1 MQVGDR
7 RERGASLVEM
17 AFVAPLLL
25 ILLLGIIE
33 FGAVFAQFNDVR
45 HGAREGA
52 RFAAV
57 NAGTATGIR
66 DLVCDSMD
74 FSNGIGAITVDI
86 TRAGSSLGSTAS
98 ITVTA
103 QVDSLSNA
111 PLITSLLPGDV
122 SSTIDFRLEQTATW
136 AATTGMACP

>member
-1 MQVGDR
+1 MRDAP
-7 RERGASLVEM
+7 RERGAAIVEM
-17 AFVAPLLL
+17 AMVAPLLL
-25 ILLLGIIE
+25 LLLLGIIE

-57 NAGTATGIR
+57 NGGSATAIR

-74 FSNGIGAITVDI
+74 FSNGIGQITIDL
-86 TRAGSSLGSTAS
+86 TRTSDTLGSTAT

-103 QVDSLSNA
+103 DVDSLSNA
-111 PLITSLLPGDV
+111 PMISSMLPGDV
-122 SSTIDFRLEQTATW
+122 SSTIDFRLEQKATWTAT
-136 AATTGMACP
+136 AGMVCP